1 MSQIKRKR
9 AGKTYNDE
17 FKKTIV
23 DLYHAGN
30 SVKNLSSEYGVSEGT
45 IYKRVK
51 VFTGIYTYQLRGSLT
66 PKELAEIEELIRLRY
81 ELPVYNTLKDAAND
95 VRNKSYRAIYH
106 QIDRALNDEQKN
118 NIDQLFQ
125 IPDGATYSPWNE
137 IKEDA
142 KRATLSHLNDLIVRR
157 NWLINHHIP
166 TDLLQDVPYIK
177 VKQMAAEAKTLGAF
191 RMLEMESKKRY
202 ALTLAFVS
210 MQLSK
215 ILDDIGEMFIKR
227 MMSIHKK
234 GRQRLKDHKEK
245 TQKRTD
251 SLISTLHELLLAYQT
266 EGNPEERIKAMQKV
280 LKEQE
285 AQVLQDCENHL
296 AFSGD
301 NYYIFL
307 WQFYKSHRIT

>member
-1 MSQIKRKR
+1 M
-9 AGKTYNDE
+9 
-17 FKKTIV
+17 

-51 VFTGIYTYQLRGSLT
+51 VFTGIYTYQLRGSGSLT